1 MVRCEFRSRILYGIA
16 APALLL
22 FSVLPV
28 SAAGLEKNTANEGA
42 SAGWQAR
49 LVGNEASP
57 PRLIAVAKRQQAL
70 LLFEHNSPLKL
81 AGTFVCTTGQAVG
94 DKTVEG
100 DLKTPEGVYFVVN
113 RIGEGLDYEKYGN
126 EAYTLNYPNPVD
138 RLRRKTGYGIWVHGR
153 GVPISPNLTEGCIA
167 LNNTDLTL
175 LGKDLAPG
183 APVALAEAVSY
194 EPEPNPADQAT
205 INELFTK
212 TQGWARAWAAKS
224 STFFTYYDAKAYG
237 IAQGE
242 SFAAFRQQKERV
254 FKNVSFIDIKI
265 SNLQALPGPG
275 YWVTW
280 FQQDYR
286 ASNLSA
292 KGVRRLYWQK
302 DEKGELRIVGMEWAP
317 RLSGTLTAGLNSP
330 IVSDASVVA
339 TAKAQDK
346 PLAVVAAPKAAEPV
360 PASTVAMEKQETP
373 LAASESNQPSRE
385 TISNDVRS
393 FIETWRVAWEKG
405 DLNAYMGFYDGEA
418 VQGARSGTSAIR
430 SHKAGL
436 WKKSAPKK
444 VVLSDIRIS
453 SDGDTLVVTMKQ
465 VYADSRKFADTGIKT
480 LRLRAQGGSWTILSE
495 DWKPMPRNA
504 RGQ

>member
-1 MVRCEFRSRILYGIA
+1 MVRREFRSRILYGIA

-42 SAGWQAR
+42 SSGWQAR

-70 LLFEHNSPLKL
+70 FLFEHNSPLKL

-153 GVPISPNLTEGCIA
+153 GVPITPNLTEGCIA
-167 LNNTDLTL
+167 LNNTDLTF
-175 LGKDLAPG
+175 LGKDLSAG
-183 APVALAEAVSY
+183 APVTLAEAVSY
-194 EPEPNPADQAT
+194 EPEPSPADQAT
-205 INELFTK
+205 INALFTK
-212 TQGWARAWAAKS
+212 TQDWAKAWASRS
-224 STFFTYYDAKAYG
+224 STFFNYYDAKAYG

-302 DEKGELRIVGMEWAP
+302 DEQGELRIVGMEWAP

-330 IVSDASVVA
+330 IVSDASAVA
-339 TAKAQDK
+339 EGKTRDK
-346 PLAVVAAPKAAEPV
+346 PSGPISDSSVAKKKQPAPTSAPR
-360 PASTVAMEKQETP
+360 P
-373 LAASESNQPSRE
+373 PSQSPDTKYNGARAF
-385 TISNDVRS
+385 V
-393 FIETWRVAWEKG
+393 ETWRAAWEKG

-430 SHKAGL
+430 SHKVGL

-480 LRLRAQGGSWTILSE
+480 LRLRVRGGSWTILSE
-495 DWKPMPRNA
+495 DWKPMPRGNA
-504 RGQ
+504 RGL